1 MDNQTTAVIIA
12 ETIKGATSRDI
23 EAITGIDHS
32 TIARARQK
40 PDIKAKVE
48 AGISQ
53 LINRGLKPAISTLC
67 RAAAMGNTKSI
78 TSTPD
83 LYKISVDASNRII
96 SHISGSGPQTVI
108 NQLIYSQGT
117 HAELST
123 DALAMVHRAL
133 GMSTDAS
140 QADDVIDLSPV
151 DKPVDNLL
159 IDGKNT

>member
-1 MDNQTTAVIIA
+1 MDTNQTALIIS

-48 AGISQ
+48 AGINQ
-53 LINRGLKPAISTLC
+53 LINRGLKPAVNTLC
-67 RAAAMGNTKSI
+67 RAAAMGNVKGI
-78 TSTPD
+78 TNTPD

-108 NQLIYSQGT
+108 NQLIYSQG
-117 HAELST
+117 ARNELSPESI
-123 DALAMVHRAL
+123 LMVNRAL
-133 GMSTDAS
+133 GMVG
-140 QADDVIDLSPV
+140 DDDIIDLSCH
-151 DKPVDNLL
+151 DQTQDSKQAKP
-159 IDGKNT
+159 